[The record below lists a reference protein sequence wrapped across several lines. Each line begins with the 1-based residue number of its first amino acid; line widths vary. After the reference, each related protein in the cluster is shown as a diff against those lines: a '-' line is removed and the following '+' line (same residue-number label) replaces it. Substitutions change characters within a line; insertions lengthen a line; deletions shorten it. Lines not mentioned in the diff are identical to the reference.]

1 MRDHDQETADLM
13 QQLLDM
19 GVQEGNETA
28 ARNLDNHKNLDDAKW
43 ASLCAE
49 LNNNGTNNSK
59 NLTDPFGD
67 GDQSIIYNSK
77 FAQFH
82 KNVWSAGGDTHKFF
96 NGDPG
101 GPAPLFLRAVMLGK
115 AIAPLS
121 III

>member
-1 MRDHDQETADLM
+1 MRDNDQETADLM
-13 QQLLDM
+13 QRLLDM
-19 GVQEGNETA
+19 GVQEGAEIA
-28 ARNLDNHKNLDDAKW
+28 ARNLDRHTNFDDAKW
-43 ASLCAE
+43 ASLYAE

-67 GDQSIIYNSK
+67 GDQSVIYNSK
-77 FAQFH
+77 LAQFH
-82 KNVWSAGGDTHKFF
+82 RDIWSAGGDTHNFF
-96 NGDPG
+96 NG